1 MVFSEQVKHSAM
13 RYDLLLKP
21 AGAVTAARRFRK
33 RGVPQ
38 SPGSR
43 GSRGRCLLRLFRGGF
58 PALLPRPPG
67 AKGLLES

>member
-1 MVFSEQVKHSAM
+1 MVLSEQVKHSAM

-43 GSRGRCLLRLFRGGF
+43 GRCLLRLFRGGF